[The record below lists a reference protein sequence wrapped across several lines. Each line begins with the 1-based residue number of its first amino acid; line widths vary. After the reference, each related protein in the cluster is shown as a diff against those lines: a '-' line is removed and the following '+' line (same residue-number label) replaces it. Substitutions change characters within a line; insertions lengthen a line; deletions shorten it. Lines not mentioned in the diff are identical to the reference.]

1 MEVMKAIKTRR
12 SIRRYKTTAVDDK
25 AVELI
30 VEAARWAP
38 SWANTQC
45 WRFIVVRDSNIK
57 AELAET
63 LGENLATDAVRNAPV
78 VIVPCAE
85 KGKSGYYKRRGSHR

>member
-12 SIRRYKTTAVDDK
+12 SIRRYKTTAVDGKTVDL
-25 AVELI
+25 VL
-30 VEAARWAP
+30 EAARWAP

-45 WRFIVVRDSNIK
+45 WTFIVVRDSSIK

-63 LGENLATDAVRNAPV
+63 LIENPAADAVRNAPV
-78 VIVPCAE
+78 VIVACAE
-85 KGKSGYYKRRGSHR
+85 LGTS